1 MTKRSGEKMVDK
13 KGKSKMSVDVGANE
27 ENVENGG
34 NGKGVLKTI
43 VRQAKKREAK
53 QQELFLKYIDVF
65 SDFGKEDEDEEVIY
79 DVEFVDDEEEEN
91 TKDEDDKEE
100 GD

>member
-1 MTKRSGEKMVDK
+1 MVDK
-13 KGKSKMSVDVGANE
+13 KGKSKMGVDVGTNE
-27 ENVENGG
+27 ENGENDKNGG

-43 VRQAKKREAK
+43 VRQAKKGEAK

>member
-1 MTKRSGEKMVDK
+1 MVEK
-13 KGKSKMSVDVGANE
+13 KGKSKLGVDVGANE
-27 ENVENGG
+27 ENGENGKNGG
-34 NGKGVLKTI
+34 NGQGVLKTI
-43 VRQAKKREAK
+43 VRQAKKGEVK

-65 SDFGKEDEDEEVIY
+65 SDFGKEGKDEEVAY

-91 TKDEDDKEE
+91 SKDQGDKEE